1 MAVAAYCIGYEND
14 LQKEK
19 TKVKRELKGKIEK
32 LVVYKTKREYQGT
45 FIDSDFVSGDC
56 GSGAPSRG
64 KEKSEVSKPL
74 YCGDCG
80 RYQPLKYK
88 GIFAKIDKIL
98 NFRVIF
104 SLLLRIYYREV
115 FIRFS

>member
-1 MAVAAYCIGYEND
+1 
-14 LQKEK
+14 LW
-19 TKVKRELKGKIEK
+19 T
-32 LVVYKTKREYQGT
+32 
-45 FIDSDFVSGDC
+45 
-56 GSGAPSRG
+56 
-64 KEKSEVSKPL
+64 
-74 YCGDCG
+74 
-80 RYQPLKYK
+80 YQPLKYK

>member
-45 FIDSDFVSGDC
+45 FIDRDFIAGDC
-56 GSGAPSRG
+56 GSGAPAGINEER
-64 KEKSEVSKPL
+64 EVPEAPHV
-74 YCGDCG
+74 GDCG
-80 RYQPLKYK
+80 TWS
-88 GIFAKIDKIL
+88 I
-98 NFRVIF
+98 
-104 SLLLRIYYREV
+104 
-115 FIRFS
+115 

>member
-45 FIDSDFVSGDC
+45 FIDRDFIAGDC
-56 GSGAPSRG
+56 GSGAPA
-64 KEKSEVSKPL
+64 
-74 YCGDCG
+74 
-80 RYQPLKYK
+80 
-88 GIFAKIDKIL
+88 GI
-98 NFRVIF
+98 
-104 SLLLRIYYREV
+104 
-115 FIRFS
+115 